1 MNLVKRK
8 IEVTASKSIQIG
20 ENMVVLIVLLGI
32 IKGGKIPPKLI
43 TELNTYIIFDI
54 CLYLVTL

>member
-1 MNLVKRK
+1 
-8 IEVTASKSIQIG
+8 
-20 ENMVVLIVLLGI
+20 MVVWIVLLGI

-43 TELNTYIIFDI
+43 IELNTYIIFDI

>member
-8 IEVTASKSIQIG
+8 FEVTASKSIQIG
-20 ENMVVLIVLLGI
+20 ENMVAWIVLLGI

-43 TELNTYIIFDI
+43 TRVKHLYYI
-54 CLYLVTL
+54 